1 MNITIGEVFEALSK
15 NNQNTGGSYIEK
27 AKNAY
32 YIRSEG
38 MISRTKDIEQI
49 VVANRNGI
57 PVHISDVGIVRFGA
71 PKRFGA
77 MTKDGKGEC
86 VGGIAMMLKGANA
99 NVVTQELENG

>member
-86 VGGIAMMLKGANA
+86 GRYRHDVESVPMPM
-99 NVVTQELENG
+99 